1 MMTRMIMMIMTMTVK
16 VDFIEQGYVVSL
28 LEAFW
33 THSILILMIMSM
45 MIIIFTLI
53 IMMIKIIILINIEQG
68 YVVSLLGIL
77 GSLHP
82 DE

>member
-16 VDFIEQGYVVSL
+16 ADFIEQGYVVSL

-33 THSILILMIMSM
+33 THSILIIFILTLMI
-45 MIIIFTLI
+45 
-53 IMMIKIIILINIEQG
+53 IKIIILINIEQG
-68 YVVSLLGIL
+68 YVVSLLSVL